1 MFHVNNFEIYKRGN
15 SMKWYELVVQ
25 IGIPLLSIITS
36 IIVTYAKNKKVR
48 QYANNVLSV
57 TEKAKEF
64 IIEAEK
70 QTNYTG
76 TEKKFFVMSRLLKYL
91 FDMKIKSISEEMLS
105 EIVENEVALTNEV
118 NISKKNL
125 HKNLSTNTNQNQKQQ
140 PQTLKV

>member
-1 MFHVNNFEIYKRGN
+1 MT
-15 SMKWYELVVQ
+15 WYEIVVQ
-25 IGIPLLSIITS
+25 FGIPALSIITS
-36 IIVTYAKNKKVR
+36 ILVTFAKNKKVR
-48 QYANNVLSV
+48 QYANNILSV

-70 QTNYTG
+70 QTHYTG
-76 TEKKFFVMSRLLKYL
+76 AEKKFFVMSRLLKYL
-91 FDMKIKSISEEMLS
+91 YDMKIKSLSEDTLS

-125 HKNLSTNTNQNQKQQ
+125 RKDLSANTNQSQKQQ